1 MKRIFG
7 RLLEWL
13 CGTLAALA
21 LLAIML
27 LTLVDVLGRKLLS
40 QSVPGALEVTEIMMV
55 LLIFAALPLVSLHGE
70 HVVFDS
76 LDGWFGQRA
85 LRIQQIL
92 VDTGCA
98 VALGGLAWLMWAK
111 AGQVAGY
118 GDTTAQLKLP
128 LGPFVQ
134 LMAVLCG
141 VTAAVH
147 GLKVIWPGLAQ
158 VDETALPA
166 GGAT

>member
-1 MKRIFG
+1 MKRP
-7 RLLEWL
+7 LEWC

-21 LLAIML
+21 LLTIML

-40 QSVPGALEVTEIMMV
+40 QSVPGALEITEIMMV

-85 LRIQQIL
+85 LRIQQIV
-92 VDTGCA
+92 VDAGCA
-98 VALGGLAWLMWAK
+98 VALGGLAWLMWSK

-141 VTAAVH
+141 VTCAVH
-147 GLKVIWPGLAQ
+147 GLKLFWPGIAQ
-158 VDETALPA
+158 VDEAALPA

>member
-1 MKRIFG
+1 MKPPLV
-7 RLLEWL
+7 RLLDSL

-55 LLIFAALPLVSLHGE
+55 LLIFAALPLVSLHRE

-76 LDGWFGQRA
+76 LDGWFGRRA
-85 LRIQQIL
+85 LRVQQIV

-98 VALGGLAWLMWAK
+98 VALGGLAWLMWTK

-141 VTAAVH
+141 VTCAVH
-147 GLKVIWPGLAQ
+147 GLKVFWPGLAAT
-158 VDETALPA
+158 DESALPV

>member
-1 MKRIFG
+1 MS
-7 RLLEWL
+7 RLLQGL

-76 LDGWFGQRA
+76 LDGWFGRRA
-85 LRIQQIL
+85 LRVQQIV
-92 VDTGCA
+92 VDSACA
-98 VALGGLAWLMWAK
+98 LALGGLAWLMWAK

-118 GDTTAQLKLP
+118 GDTSAQLKLP

-134 LMAVLCG
+134 LMALLCG

-147 GLKVIWPGLAQ
+147 GLKVLRPGIAQ
-158 VDETALPA
+158 HTDAALPS

>member
-1 MKRIFG
+1 
-7 RLLEWL
+7 
-13 CGTLAALA
+13 
-21 LLAIML
+21 
-27 LTLVDVLGRKLLS
+27 
-40 QSVPGALEVTEIMMV
+40 MV
-55 LLIFAALPLVSLHGE
+55 VLIFAALPLVSLHGE

-85 LRIQQIL
+85 LRIQQIV
-92 VDTGCA
+92 VDAGCA

-141 VTAAVH
+141 VTCAVH
-147 GLKVIWPGLAQ
+147 GLKIFWPGIAQ
-158 VDETALPA
+158 VDEAALPA